1 MTSTLSPA
9 APPPTAPPPTAPPP
23 TAPPPTAP
31 SPTAPS
37 ATVPPAATPSP
48 TTPQTARPRLRPVS
62 YEPAPGTAAALVR
75 AVPPRP
81 PVAAGTGGEP
91 PGALDA
97 IVRLLRLGCEVL
109 DGRRPT
115 GQLAAHSEDEVVR
128 YWRVVA
134 ARRPVTRRS
143 PARFRRVRLCHPRP
157 DAAEVALAVE
167 LDGQVRAL
175 AARFDLHDGRWR
187 WTAVRIG

>member
-9 APPPTAPPPTAPPP
+9 GPAAA
-23 TAPPPTAP
+23 
-31 SPTAPS
+31 
-37 ATVPPAATPSP
+37 PPAAATCPAP
-48 TTPQTARPRLRPVS
+48 TRPCLRTVS
-62 YEPAPGTAAALVR
+62 YEPAPGTTAAPVR
-75 AVPPRP
+75 ARPEPP
-81 PVAAGTGGEP
+81 PVTAGAAEAP
-91 PGALDA
+91 PGARDA

-109 DGRRPT
+109 DGRRPA
-115 GQLAAHSEDEVVR
+115 GQLAAHSAEEVVR

-134 ARRPVTRRS
+134 ARRPGGGRS

-157 DAAEVALAVE
+157 DAAEAALAVE

-175 AARFDLHDGRWR
+175 AARFDLQDGRWR